1 VLAKE
6 NVTQAAPV
14 NVTLAQANVTLVQQ
28 KHFSAAAIEAK

>member
-14 NVTLAQANVTLVQQ
+14 NVTLTQANVTLVQQ
-28 KHFSAAAIEAK
+28 NISTAPTEAK